1 MKGIRTVIINSL
13 LLIIIGFGGGV
24 VIAGGVFAFIAI
36 IGIVPRLAQK
46 TATQKYIWVYE
57 DAIVFGGI
65 FGTLVMVSDFS
76 ILLGN
81 IGAMIYGFF
90 SGIFVGCLAVSLAE
104 VLDVVPILTRRF
116 NIKVGMAYFI
126 VTLAIGKLVGS
137 LVYYIIPGFYS
148 LKK

>member
-1 MKGIRTVIINSL
+1 MILQYL

-57 DAIVFGGI
+57 DAIMFGGM
-65 FGTLVMVSDFS
+65 FGTLVMIIDFE
-76 ILLGN
+76 LPLGN
-81 IGAMIYGFF
+81 IGGIIYGFF

-104 VLDVVPILTRRF
+104 VLDVIPILTRRF

-126 VTLAIGKLVGS
+126 VTLAMGKLIGS
-137 LVYYIIPGFYS
+137 LLYFIIPGFYK
-148 LKK
+148 LK